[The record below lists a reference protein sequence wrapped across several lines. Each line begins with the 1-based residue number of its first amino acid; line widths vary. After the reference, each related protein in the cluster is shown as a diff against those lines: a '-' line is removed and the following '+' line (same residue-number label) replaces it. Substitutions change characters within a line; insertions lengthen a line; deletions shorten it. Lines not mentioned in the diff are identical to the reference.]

1 MIFISINYSIATITF
16 LNCALYGWT
25 NHLSLLVHTSIKPEM
40 TVKILVMMMVMEKI
54 LVETK
59 PFRLKIPLN
68 LSFAES
74 PSQSILNVSRIF
86 LDLTAAPLQLLFAF

>member
-40 TVKILVMMMVMEKI
+40 TVKILVMMMMMEKI

-68 LSFAES
+68 LLFAES

-86 LDLTAAPLQLLFAF
+86 LDLI

>member
-40 TVKILVMMMVMEKI
+40 KILVMMMEKI
-54 LVETK
+54 LVETI
-59 PFRLKIPLN
+59 PYLLKIPLN

-86 LDLTAAPLQLLFAF
+86 LDLI